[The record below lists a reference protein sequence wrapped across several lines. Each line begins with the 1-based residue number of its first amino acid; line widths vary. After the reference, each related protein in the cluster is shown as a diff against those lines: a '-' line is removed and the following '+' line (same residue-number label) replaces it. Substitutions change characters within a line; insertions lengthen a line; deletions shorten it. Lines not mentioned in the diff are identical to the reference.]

1 MLTVIKKYICIIDR
15 CISKIKYFHFFG
27 KYDKKIVI
35 KKNLRAENLLII
47 KSIHSE
53 SSSGKRM
60 KSDIYC

>member
-1 MLTVIKKYICIIDR
+1 MLTVIKKNICIIDR

-35 KKNLRAENLLII
+35 KRNFAGGKSID

-53 SSSGKRM
+53 SSSGKRI

>member
-1 MLTVIKKYICIIDR
+1 MYIEN
-15 CISKIKYFHFFG
+15 KIFSFLG

-35 KKNLRAENLLII
+35 KRNFAGGKSID

>member
-35 KKNLRAENLLII
+35 KRNFAGG
-47 KSIHSE
+47 KSI
-53 SSSGKRM
+53 
-60 KSDIYC
+60 DN